1 MYHLALKCY
10 KSRLLRCILR
20 IQYPRVLLFFTLSAT
35 ANTVHVL
42 ILRACKCILSEH
54 ASCRDVDLN
63 PGSSLTSG
71 VRTLTR
77 TYGEYRTCYVYST
90 FSRGVSQPRPRRL
103 KPLSAE
109 SDSCPSSWIL
119 KRPTRSSRTR
129 GQPPHLLSPR
139 LTLKTH

>member
-90 FSRGVSQPRPRRL
+90 FSRGVSHLVVARGLVLTRL
-103 KPLSAE
+103 RLLFSGDWQKSREPDE
-109 SDSCPSSWIL
+109 
-119 KRPTRSSRTR
+119 KRLDIKSNRSHMIAQKFR
-129 GQPPHLLSPR
+129 H
-139 LTLKTH
+139 